1 MDRGA
6 FVSPAIVAAS
16 VDRFV
21 PVKLRS
27 DEYEQLA
34 LNLGLSVLPSTVI
47 VKPTG
52 EVIDKWEG
60 FGEPGEFLVFL
71 EETITRFEKEK
82 DARVEVALAS
92 YCPVSL
98 VEQHKLVPGR
108 ATVTARRD
116 GFEYRFADDAAR
128 RAFLASPERYAPAN
142 RGESPVSHVEQG
154 VFRAGDPK
162 WGVLYRG
169 HLYLCADSAERER
182 FLTNPERYANVDLA
196 VRQTCPHCWG
206 QLTNGQLALSSGR
219 PAPSTATRRAGMAA
233 GTVVLEALISPVS
246 RLLR

>member
-1 MDRGA
+1 MERGA

-16 VDRFV
+16 LDRFV

-60 FGEPGEFLVFL
+60 FAEPAEFLVFL
-71 EETITRFEKEK
+71 DETLGRFEKEK
-82 DARVEVALAS
+82 DGRVEVALAS

-108 ATVTARRD
+108 TTVTARRD
-116 GFEYRFADDAAR
+116 GFEYRFADEAAR

-154 VFRAGDPK
+154 VFRPGDPK

-169 HLYLCADSAERER
+169 HLYLCADGAERER
-182 FLTNPERYANVDLA
+182 FLRNPERYANVDLA
-196 VRQTCPHCWG
+196 VR
-206 QLTNGQLALSSGR
+206 R
-219 PAPSTATRRAGMAA
+219 PARTAGASGPASSPCRRAGPRPRPRRGGRRWPRAR
-233 GTVVLEALISPVS
+233 SCW
-246 RLLR
+246 RR